1 MCKKLCAVASLLV
14 ILSMSAALYADN
26 CMTETE
32 ERVGW
37 AGEKFVRGATNLA
50 SGWLE
55 FFAKIDKNVTE
66 KESVE
71 GAVNGVAEGLVW
83 SGYRTAAGAC
93 DLVLSP
99 FAAIKQDEKPIIDP
113 PTLFEK

>member
-1 MCKKLCAVASLLV
+1 MCKKLCVVASLLV

-32 ERVGW
+32 ERMGW

-55 FFAKIDKNVTE
+55 LPAKIDKNVRE
-66 KESVE
+66 KGAE
-71 GAVNGVAEGLVW
+71 GTVNGITEGLVW

-99 FAAIKQDEKPIIDP
+99 FAAVKQDEKPIIDP